1 MNKIKEI
8 SKIFVIFSKLDISAI
23 FILIIISS
31 ILEILGI
38 FSIIPLVTLIFNED
52 IILNNEKAL
61 MALNY
66 FDFLTKSNFI
76 YFLAGLVIFI
86 NISINF
92 FNLISQYIIH
102 KLCWKNQY
110 KINQVLFKN
119 YFGTTSDNEAL
130 LTASTFRKITG
141 DVDTVRSGIILS
153 SINIISRLFTIICII
168 TFISFVNFKASII
181 IFLTIVIFYL
191 SFYKSVSGIIKKNSI
206 LHLNTITDRI
216 RVMRDILDSFKQL
229 KVMNLHQNF
238 VNHYHE
244 QFRNLRNIDIT
255 NKVLSILPRHIL
267 EPIFISFF
275 IILFV
280 LSKNNQSVN
289 LDVGIYVAVVYTF
302 FRLAPLFQNLY
313 SNYTTI
319 KKYYIVYINLI
330 KNLSLDDFKIIK
342 SVPEEVNIE
351 AIKKIE
357 LKNFS
362 FSYDNKNNIF
372 NNQNVIFEIGKSYF
386 IEGLNGSGKTT
397 LIDILMLLL
406 KIQKGNILIND
417 RELKGSEHLN
427 FQSNFSYTPQKN
439 HIFETTISKNIS
451 LETKENKINY
461 EKIEDLIKFMEFE
474 NIFSKLKGSNNYL
487 ASSGKNISG
496 GQAQRIGILRS
507 LYFDKKILVFD
518 EATNQ
523 IDSESEQII
532 LNKILSISK
541 NKIVIFVSH
550 NKNLKKYF
558 SNTLKINDLGITA
571 EKNG

>member
-1 MNKIKEI
+1 MKKIKEI
-8 SKIFVIFSKLDISAI
+8 SKIFIIFSKLDISAI
-23 FILIIISS
+23 FILTVVSS
-31 ILEILGI
+31 LLEITGI
-38 FSIIPLVTLIFNED
+38 FSIIPLVTAIFNED

-61 MALNY
+61 MVFNY
-66 FDFLTKSNFI
+66 LDFLTKSNFI

-86 NISINF
+86 NITINF

-119 YFGTTSDNEAL
+119 YFGTTSDDEAL
-130 LTASTFRKITG
+130 LSASTFRKITG
-141 DVDTVRSGIILS
+141 DVDTVRSGIIFS

-168 TFISFVNFKASII
+168 TFISFVDFKASII

-191 SFYKSVSGIIKKNSI
+191 SFYKSISGIIKKNSI
-206 LHLNTITDRI
+206 LHLNTVTDRI

-244 QFRNLRNIDIT
+244 QFKNLRNIDIT

-289 LDVGIYVAVVYTF
+289 LDVGIYVAIVYTF

-313 SNYTTI
+313 SNYATI
-319 KKYYIVYINLI
+319 KKYYVIYINLI
-330 KNLSLDDFKIIK
+330 KNLNLDDFKIIK
-342 SVPEEVNIE
+342 STPKKVNIE

-372 NNQNVIFEIGKSYF
+372 SNQNVTFEIGQSYF

-406 KIQKGNILIND
+406 KIEKGNILIND
-417 RELKGSEHLN
+417 RKLKVSEYFN

-439 HIFETTISKNIS
+439 HIFETTISRNIS
-451 LETKENKINY
+451 LETKESKINY
-461 EKIEDLIKFMEFE
+461 EKIEGLIKFLEFE
-474 NIFSKLKGSNNYL
+474 NIFSNLKGLNNYL

-558 SNTLKINDLGITA
+558 SNTLKIDNLGITV

>member
-8 SKIFVIFSKLDISAI
+8 SKIFVIFSKLDISVV
-23 FILIIISS
+23 FILTIISS
-31 ILEILGI
+31 LFEILGI
-38 FSIIPLVTLIFNED
+38 FSIIPLVTSIFNEN
-52 IILNNEKAL
+52 IILNNQKAL
-61 MALNY
+61 MVINY
-66 FDFLTKSNFI
+66 FDFITKSNFI

-92 FNLISQYIIH
+92 FNLISQYITH

-153 SINIISRLFTIICII
+153 SINIISKLFTIVCII
-168 TFISFVNFKASII
+168 TFISFVNFKASMI
-181 IFLTIVIFYL
+181 IFFTIVIFYL
-191 SFYKSVSGIIKKNSI
+191 SFYKSISGIIKKNSI
-206 LHLNTITDRI
+206 LHLNTVTDRI

-280 LSKNNQSVN
+280 ISKNNQSVN

-313 SNYTTI
+313 SNYATI
-319 KKYYIVYINLI
+319 KKYYVIYFNLI
-330 KNLSLDDFKIIK
+330 KNLNLEDFKTIK
-342 SVPEEVNIE
+342 SKPKEVNIE

-362 FSYDNKNNIF
+362 FSYNNKNNIF
-372 NNQNVIFEIGKSYF
+372 SNQNVTFEIGKSYF
-386 IEGLNGSGKTT
+386 IEGSNGSGKTT

-406 KIQKGNILIND
+406 KIEKGDILING
-417 RELKGSEHLN
+417 RALKDNEYLN
-427 FQSNFSYTPQKN
+427 FQNNFSYTPQKN
-439 HIFETTISKNIS
+439 HIFETTIGKNIS
-451 LETKENKINY
+451 LEVKENKINY
-461 EKIEDLIKFMEFE
+461 EKIESLIKFLEFE
-474 NIFSKLKGSNNYL
+474 NIFSNLKGLNNYL
-487 ASSGKNISG
+487 ATSGKNISG

-523 IDSESEQII
+523 IDSDSEHII

-541 NKIVIFVSH
+541 NKIVLFVSH

-558 SNTLKINDLGITA
+558 SNTIKINNFGITL

>member
-8 SKIFVIFSKLDISAI
+8 SKIFVIFSKLDISVV
-23 FILIIISS
+23 FILTIISS
-31 ILEILGI
+31 LLEILGI
-38 FSIIPLVTLIFNED
+38 FSIIPLVTSIFNEN
-52 IILNNEKAL
+52 IILNNQKAL
-61 MALNY
+61 MVINY
-66 FDFLTKSNFI
+66 FDFITKSNFI

-92 FNLISQYIIH
+92 FNLISQYITH

-153 SINIISRLFTIICII
+153 SINIISKLFTIVCII
-168 TFISFVNFKASII
+168 TFISFVNFKASMI
-181 IFLTIVIFYL
+181 IFFTIVIFYL
-191 SFYKSVSGIIKKNSI
+191 SFYKSISGIIKKNSI
-206 LHLNTITDRI
+206 LHLNTVTDRI

-280 LSKNNQSVN
+280 ISKNNQSVN
-289 LDVGIYVAVVYTF
+289 LDVGISVAVVYTF

-313 SNYTTI
+313 SNYATI
-319 KKYYIVYINLI
+319 KKYYVIYFNLI
-330 KNLSLDDFKIIK
+330 KNLNLEDFKTIK
-342 SVPEEVNIE
+342 SKPKEVNIE

-362 FSYDNKNNIF
+362 FSYNNKNNIF
-372 NNQNVIFEIGKSYF
+372 SNQNVTFEIGKSYF
-386 IEGLNGSGKTT
+386 IEGSNGSGKTT
-397 LIDILMLLL
+397 LIDILMLF
-406 KIQKGNILIND
+406 KIEKGDILING
-417 RELKGSEHLN
+417 RALKDNEYLN
-427 FQSNFSYTPQKN
+427 FQNNFSYTPQKN
-439 HIFETTISKNIS
+439 HIFETTIGKNIS
-451 LETKENKINY
+451 LEVKENKIN
-461 EKIEDLIKFMEFE
+461 L
-474 NIFSKLKGSNNYL
+474 
-487 ASSGKNISG
+487 
-496 GQAQRIGILRS
+496 
-507 LYFDKKILVFD
+507 
-518 EATNQ
+518 
-523 IDSESEQII
+523 
-532 LNKILSISK
+532 
-541 NKIVIFVSH
+541 
-550 NKNLKKYF
+550 
-558 SNTLKINDLGITA
+558 
-571 EKNG
+571 

>member
-8 SKIFVIFSKLDISAI
+8 SKIFVIFSKLDISVV
-23 FILIIISS
+23 FILTIISS
-31 ILEILGI
+31 LFEILGI
-38 FSIIPLVTLIFNED
+38 FSIIPLVTSIFNEN
-52 IILNNEKAL
+52 IILNNQKSL
-61 MALNY
+61 MVINY
-66 FDFLTKSNFI
+66 FDFITKSNFI

-92 FNLISQYIIH
+92 FNLISQYITH

-153 SINIISRLFTIICII
+153 SINIISKLFTIVCII
-168 TFISFVNFKASII
+168 TFISFVNFKASMI
-181 IFLTIVIFYL
+181 IFFTIVIFYL
-191 SFYKSVSGIIKKNSI
+191 SFYKSISGIIKKNSI
-206 LHLNTITDRI
+206 LHLNTVTDRI

-280 LSKNNQSVN
+280 ISKNNQSVN

-313 SNYTTI
+313 SNYATI
-319 KKYYIVYINLI
+319 KKYYVIYFNLI
-330 KNLSLDDFKIIK
+330 KNLNLEDFKTIK
-342 SVPEEVNIE
+342 SKPKEVNIE

-362 FSYDNKNNIF
+362 FSYNNKNNIF
-372 NNQNVIFEIGKSYF
+372 SNQNVTFEIGKSYF
-386 IEGLNGSGKTT
+386 IEGSNGSGKTT

-406 KIQKGNILIND
+406 KIEKGDILING
-417 RELKGSEHLN
+417 RALKDNEYLN
-427 FQSNFSYTPQKN
+427 FQNNFSYTPQKN
-439 HIFETTISKNIS
+439 HIFETTIGKNIS
-451 LETKENKINY
+451 LEVKENKINY
-461 EKIEDLIKFMEFE
+461 EKIESLIKFLEFE
-474 NIFSKLKGSNNYL
+474 NIFSNLKGLNNYL
-487 ASSGKNISG
+487 ATSGKNISG

-523 IDSESEQII
+523 IDSDSEHII

-541 NKIVIFVSH
+541 NKIVLFVSH

-558 SNTLKINDLGITA
+558 SNTIKINNFGITL

>member
-1 MNKIKEI
+1 MKKIKAI
-8 SKIFVIFSKLDISAI
+8 SKIFVIFSKLDISVI
-23 FILIIISS
+23 FTLTIISS
-31 ILEILGI
+31 FLEILGI
-38 FSIIPLVTLIFNED
+38 FSIIPLVTSIFNED

-61 MALNY
+61 MVLNY
-66 FDFLTKSNFI
+66 FEFLTKSNFI
-76 YFLAGLVIFI
+76 YFLAGLVIFL

-110 KINQVLFKN
+110 KINRVLFKN
-119 YFGTTSDNEAL
+119 YFSTTSDNEAL
-130 LTASTFRKITG
+130 LSSSTFRRITG

-168 TFISFVNFKASII
+168 TFISFVNFKVSII
-181 IFLTIVIFYL
+181 IFLTIVVFYL
-191 SFYKSVSGIIKKNSI
+191 SFYKSISGIIKKNSI

-238 VNHYHE
+238 INHYHE
-244 QFRNLRNIDIT
+244 QFRNLKNIDIT
-255 NKVLSILPRHIL
+255 NKLLSILPRHIL

-275 IILFV
+275 IILFI

-289 LDVGIYVAVVYTF
+289 LDVGIYVAIVYTF

-319 KKYYIVYINLI
+319 KKYYVIYINLI
-330 KNLSLDDFKIIK
+330 NNLNLDDFKNIK
-342 SVPEEVNIE
+342 STPKEVNIE
-351 AIKKIE
+351 AIKKIK
-357 LKNFS
+357 LNNFS

-372 NNQNVIFEIGKSYF
+372 SNQNVVFEIGKSYF

-417 RELKGSEHLN
+417 RELKVSEHLN

-461 EKIEDLIKFMEFE
+461 EKIEGLIKFMEFE

-558 SNTLKINDLGITA
+558 SDTLKINDLGITA

>member
-8 SKIFVIFSKLDISAI
+8 SKIFVIFSKLDISVV
-23 FILIIISS
+23 FILTIISS
-31 ILEILGI
+31 LLEILGI
-38 FSIIPLVTLIFNED
+38 FSIIPLVTSIFNEN
-52 IILNNEKAL
+52 IILNNQKAL
-61 MALNY
+61 MVINY
-66 FDFLTKSNFI
+66 FDFITKSNFI

-92 FNLISQYIIH
+92 FNLISQYITH

-153 SINIISRLFTIICII
+153 SINIISKLFTIVCII
-168 TFISFVNFKASII
+168 TFISFVNFKASMI
-181 IFLTIVIFYL
+181 IFFTIVIFYL
-191 SFYKSVSGIIKKNSI
+191 SFYKSISGIIKKNSI
-206 LHLNTITDRI
+206 LHLNTVTDRI

-280 LSKNNQSVN
+280 ISKNNQSVN

-313 SNYTTI
+313 SNYATI
-319 KKYYIVYINLI
+319 KKYYVIYFNLI
-330 KNLSLDDFKIIK
+330 KNLNLEDFKTIK
-342 SVPEEVNIE
+342 SKPKEVNIE

-362 FSYDNKNNIF
+362 FSYNNKNNIF
-372 NNQNVIFEIGKSYF
+372 SNQNVTFEIGKSYF
-386 IEGLNGSGKTT
+386 IEGSNGSGKTT

-406 KIQKGNILIND
+406 KIEKGDILING
-417 RELKGSEHLN
+417 RALKDNEYLN
-427 FQSNFSYTPQKN
+427 FQNNFSYTPQKN
-439 HIFETTISKNIS
+439 HIFETTIGKNIS
-451 LETKENKINY
+451 LEVKENKINY
-461 EKIEDLIKFMEFE
+461 EKIESLIKFLEFE
-474 NIFSKLKGSNNYL
+474 NIFSNLKGLNNYL
-487 ASSGKNISG
+487 ATSGKNISG

-523 IDSESEQII
+523 IDSDSEHII

-541 NKIVIFVSH
+541 NKIVLFVSH

-558 SNTLKINDLGITA
+558 SNTIKINNFGITL